1 MINLEAINEELKNQ
15 TPHDIIIWALVNAI
29 DPVITTN
36 FRPYEGAILH
46 AVTKVKKDIKVIWC
60 DTGYNTP
67 NTYRHAKDLMA
78 LFDLNIHLYVPQQT
92 KGYRDVIM
100 GIPEVD
106 TKAHELFSEQVKLE
120 PFRRAMAA
128 NNPDVWFTNLRQG
141 QTAFRDS
148 IGIVSQGKDNVLKIS
163 PFYYWSDEELDDY
176 LKLNKIPNEFKYFD
190 PTKVLN
196 NRECGIHN

>member
-1 MINLEAINEELKNQ
+1 MNLEAINEELKNQ